1 MYALYGHDVMLDGL
15 VYPILHTL
23 HTCDIVKKNPCNYL
37 EQFNLTGTVSNV
49 FNLVQ
54 NYGGTIPKEHS
65 T

>member
-23 HTCDIVKKNPCNYL
+23 HTCGIVKTNPRNYL

-49 FNLVQ
+49 FIWAQ
-54 NYGGTIPKEHS
+54 NYVHIW
-65 T
+65 